1 MGGEEVRRCREWND
15 DLKPFGLRFA
25 VGRFLLF
32 TLASKISAYQ
42 DPCKKCEMCR
52 PDPKPHLRS
61 MKWQRNQMQ
70 V

>member
-42 DPCKKCEMCR
+42 VPCKNVKCVDLTLN
-52 PDPKPHLRS
+52 PTYG
-61 MKWQRNQMQ
+61 